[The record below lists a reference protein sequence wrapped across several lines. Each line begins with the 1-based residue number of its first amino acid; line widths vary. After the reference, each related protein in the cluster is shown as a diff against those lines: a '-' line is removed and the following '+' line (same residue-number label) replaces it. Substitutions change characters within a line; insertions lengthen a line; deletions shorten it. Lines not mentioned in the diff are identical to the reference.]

1 MINKWSA
8 LAIGAILLTICAA
21 CSQPASSASSG
32 GAQVASAGSSK
43 CEVDTKRVC
52 QELRNKPVV
61 DSATGLTYDTTEV
74 EQNAPRTVEEFT
86 SMRVPN
92 GSVIQVECEMNTL
105 HHSVVY
111 AHLMP
116 MPPLTP
122 TDVAYLENT
131 GYCAH

>member
-1 MINKWSA
+1 MA
-8 LAIGAILLTICAA
+8 VGAAMVTVIAG
-21 CSQPASSASSG
+21 CSPQQSTSQASNQAPSG
-32 GAQVASAGSSK
+32 GGPVVSAGSN
-43 CEVDTKRVC
+43 CEVDVKRVC

-61 DSATGLTYDTTEV
+61 DSETGLTYDTTEV

-86 SMRVPN
+86 SLQIPN
-92 GSVIQVECEMNTL
+92 GALVQVECEMNTL

-116 MPPLTP
+116 SPPLTA
-122 TDVAYLENT
+122 TDVAYLESS